1 MADQL
6 FILAALPLF
15 SKQKQQLRWEWNK
28 SLQPFTRVPADS
40 SVLQVRLAHNYED
53 EDDDDDDDDEEAEVV
68 DEADE
73 ADAGGG
79 SSESTSIRDGAR

>member
-1 MADQL
+1 MQ
-6 FILAALPLF
+6 
-15 SKQKQQLRWEWNK
+15 
-28 SLQPFTRVPADS
+28 FTRVPADS
-40 SVLQVRLAHNYED
+40 SALQVRLAHNYED
-53 EDDDDDDDDEEAEVV
+53 EDDDDDDDEEAEVV